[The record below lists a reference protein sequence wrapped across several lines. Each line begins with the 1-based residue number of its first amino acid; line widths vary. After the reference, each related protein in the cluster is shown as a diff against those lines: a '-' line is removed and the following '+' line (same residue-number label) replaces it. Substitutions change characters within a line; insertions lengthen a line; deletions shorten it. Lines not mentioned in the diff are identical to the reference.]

1 MTIAPRE
8 LRTELAAI
16 VGAEHVLVEPDVI
29 AGFCTDWTGR
39 FVGHAPAVVRPGSTA
54 QVAQIVAWCRRTA
67 VALVVQG
74 GNTGLVGGAVP
85 LRGEV
90 VCSLRRLTDLG
101 EVDRASG
108 QVTAGAGVT
117 IADVQARAASAGWA
131 YGVDLAS
138 RDSATVGGSIATNAG
153 GLRVLRYGDTRAQVV
168 GVEAVLGTGDV
179 VSHMSG
185 LTKDN
190 TGYHLPS
197 LLCGSEGTLGV
208 VTAARLRLVPREPE
222 RVVALLAFDDVAAA
236 LAAVGSLRSG
246 LPSLSAAE
254 LFFDEGVAL
263 VCQVFG
269 LRPPFA
275 QAHRAYVLVEATG
288 AGDPADAL
296 SSAVVSLLGVADAAV
311 ATDAVRAAQL
321 WRYREAHTEAIATVG
336 TPHKLDVTLPAGA
349 LAEFVAAVPGVV
361 ERVCPGARTWLF
373 GHAGDGNVHVN
384 VTGVPADDDRI
395 DETVLRLAAGMGG
408 SISAEHGIGVAK
420 ARWLSLCRSPAE
432 IAAFRSIK
440 RALDPDG
447 VLNPGV
453 LFPPEDEV
461 VS

>member
-1 MTIAPRE
+1 M
-8 LRTELAAI
+8 
-16 VGAEHVLVEPDVI
+16 
-29 AGFCTDWTGR
+29 
-39 FVGHAPAVVRPGSTA
+39 
-54 QVAQIVAWCRRTA
+54 
-67 VALVVQG
+67 ALVVQG

-117 IADVQARAASAGWA
+117 IAEVQARAASAGWA

-208 VTAARLRLVPREPE
+208 VTAARLRLVPRESE

-275 QAHRAYVLVEATG
+275 QAHRAYVLVEAAG

-296 SSAVVSLLGVADAAV
+296 SSAVDSLLGVADAAV

-384 VTGVPADDDRI
+384 VTGAAGRRRPDRRGGPAAGGGHGRQHQRRARDRCGQGALALPLPQPGGDRGVPEHQAGARSRRRAQPGRAVPARGRGGQLSAGPSSARI
-395 DETVLRLAAGMGG
+395 APANAT
-408 SISAEHGIGVAK
+408 
-420 ARWLSLCRSPAE
+420 ARAW
-432 IAAFRSIK
+432 
-440 RALDPDG
+440 
-447 VLNPGV
+447 
-453 LFPPEDEV
+453 
-461 VS
+461 